1 MARIFNNNVTLD
13 TNSVIEYIKRE
24 IGDYVPYLGIGKGA
38 LGGDDS
44 IYLAIALNPKSEWK
58 NGIFENSQYFRMAVY
73 HSGEMEVFTQSLYKK
88 GQRNCYEGRL
98 KTKFRKCTAKSVED
112 VVKRIKTF
120 VDKVNAEIN
129 LD

>member
-13 TNSVIEYIKRE
+13 TDSVIEYIKRE
-24 IGDYVPYLGIGKGA
+24 MNGYVPYLSVSKGPM
-38 LGGDDS
+38 GGNDS
-44 IYLAIALNPKSEWK
+44 IFLAVGLNPKSEWK

-98 KTKFRKCTAKSVED
+98 KTKFRKCNAKSVEE
-112 VVKRIKTF
+112 VVKRIKKF
-120 VDKVNAEIN
+120 IDKVNAEIN
-129 LD
+129 E